1 MWVCLQW
8 SVPLSPAYCAV
19 VMLVTCYFIA
29 AIGKECEKYMK
40 QGSLVPDQIIED
52 MIITEMKNMQKDAW
66 LLDGNYLLVIF
77 PFGIS
82 YQHNIIIAL
91 R

>member
-1 MWVCLQW
+1 
-8 SVPLSPAYCAV
+8 
-19 VMLVTCYFIA
+19 MLVTCYFIT

-40 QGSLVPDQIIED
+40 QGSLVPDQIMED